1 MRLIIECLPW
11 HPPITTEIKLVVL
24 KFANGNPSVDFRR
37 PAETWQFHSKQPLK
51 DEIHGCIVSSDTRQS
66 TVSTTA
72 LGVLKD
78 PSRCVHLVVSISSCT
93 SASGRYG
100 SKRECYAS
108 FFCCPDRGRSEPG
121 KRDTCC
127 WKSLCFWRAGRS
139 HVSTE
144 DAPEKFCRAARYL
157 QAPRC
162 WGTGTISGVG
172 GACARLGGAQA
183 EAGGGV
189 LAPLRQ
195 WCLRPPPLRHI
206 CANTTPAAGADP
218 MLHVSE

>member
-1 MRLIIECLPW
+1 MRLIIKCLPW

-93 SASGRYG
+93 SASRRYG

-108 FFCCPDRGRSEPG
+108 FFCCPDRVSVVSNGSPHLACGCKVPTSVLGCWQGRSEPG
-121 KRDTCC
+121 KRDTRC
-127 WKSLCFWRAGRS
+127 WKSLCFWRASRS
-139 HVSTE
+139 H
-144 DAPEKFCRAARYL
+144 
-157 QAPRC
+157 
-162 WGTGTISGVG
+162 GTMCTD
-172 GACARLGGAQA
+172 L
-183 EAGGGV
+183 
-189 LAPLRQ
+189 
-195 WCLRPPPLRHI
+195 
-206 CANTTPAAGADP
+206 
-218 MLHVSE
+218 